1 MQRHEYA
8 AEMLKLGLMFEYL
21 INRIFEQFGTL
32 AGYSENRIFGKLYLN
47 VQNSQGDQ
55 YLALKKVFKF
65 QNDSKIMIVRLFE
78 FKNNDKTRIIRYS
91 NFRIATK

>member
-32 AGYSENRIFGKLYLN
+32 AGYSENRIFVKT
-47 VQNSQGDQ
+47 
-55 YLALKKVFKF
+55 
-65 QNDSKIMIVRLFE
+65 IFE
-78 FKNNDKTRIIRYS
+78 CVE
-91 NFRIATK
+91 